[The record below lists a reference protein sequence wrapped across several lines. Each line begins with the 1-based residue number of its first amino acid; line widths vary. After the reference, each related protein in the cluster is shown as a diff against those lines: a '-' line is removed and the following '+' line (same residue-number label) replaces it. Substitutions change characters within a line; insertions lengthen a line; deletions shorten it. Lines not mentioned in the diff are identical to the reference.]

1 MKDFW
6 ITLVA
11 QGVNTAAMNLFVL
24 LFFLRVY
31 QPKYENKQVY
41 VISYLITTVLYID
54 FVNIT

>member
-31 QPKYENKQVY
+31 QPKYENK
-41 VISYLITTVLYID
+41 TCK
-54 FVNIT
+54 